1 MDNLLLRSLC
11 QDWQPKLCNF
21 LGKNSGIHVFK
32 TNSEFSFFSQ
42 KVDQF
47 TCWIQGY
54 HFKIGVKNFVKTV
67 SVRMGWDGSTLH
79 FCRAT
84 LRTNATT
91 AQKYF
96 DDGRLWP
103 CITYLKTSSKLMA
116 TDRSTRHPLL
126 LPLLFQI
133 IVMPQKW
140 WFGTNRNNSAKQ
152 TNDIS
157 LWSTKLQILFALS
170 TMKYVCNG
178 RGQELKKI

>member
-32 TNSEFSFFSQ
+32 TNSEFSFFHKKWTNSG
-42 KVDQF
+42 VE
-47 TCWIQGY
+47 
-54 HFKIGVKNFVKTV
+54 FKGITLRYVGIKNFVKTV

-79 FCRAT
+79 FCRATT

-116 TDRSTRHPLL
+116 TDRSTRHP
-126 LPLLFQI
+126 PPAASPF
-133 IVMPQKW
+133 PN
-140 WFGTNRNNSAKQ
+140 NRDAPKMMIRN
-152 TNDIS
+152 
-157 LWSTKLQILFALS
+157 
-170 TMKYVCNG
+170 
-178 RGQELKKI
+178 

>member
-1 MDNLLLRSLC
+1 MITTKVKSDNHNCSIFWAKTVAFTYSK
-11 QDWQPKLCNF
+11 QTQNF
-21 LGKNSGIHVFK
+21 RL
-32 TNSEFSFFSQ
+32 
-42 KVDQF
+42 DQF